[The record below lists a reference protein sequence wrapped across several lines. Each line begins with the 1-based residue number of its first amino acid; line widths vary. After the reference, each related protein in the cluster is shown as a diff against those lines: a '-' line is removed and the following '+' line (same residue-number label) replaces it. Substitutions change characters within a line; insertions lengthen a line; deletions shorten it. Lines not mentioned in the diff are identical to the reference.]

1 MKTMQVDE
9 TQKKRK
15 HTTKYLIITLTE
27 DDVEF
32 NADKLE
38 ERGKRW
44 YLLQRHKEK
53 RSWKSTTIMESR
65 ITTGHSATT

>member
-38 ERGKRW
+38 DRGEVMVFIAEA
-44 YLLQRHKEK
+44 QREN
-53 RSWKSTTIMESR
+53 IME
-65 ITTGHSATT
+65 IYNNYGVKNYHGP